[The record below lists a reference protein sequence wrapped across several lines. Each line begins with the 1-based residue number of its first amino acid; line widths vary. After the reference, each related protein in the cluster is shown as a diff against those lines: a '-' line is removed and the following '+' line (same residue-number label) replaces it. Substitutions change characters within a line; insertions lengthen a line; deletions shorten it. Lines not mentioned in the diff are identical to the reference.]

1 MTVTVPDFKLAAL
14 IPTLDNPGT
23 IAKVVAGVRRFVPDV
38 FIVDDGGGPAAQAR
52 LAELVATGQA
62 RVVRR
67 AENGGKG
74 AAVKTGLQ
82 ALHAA
87 GFTHALQIDADDQH
101 DTDDVPRFLQMALEN
116 PGALVLG
123 APRFDASAP
132 RARRIG
138 RLITNV
144 WTHVETLGRVITD
157 PMCGFRVYPVAPTL
171 AAQVRANAMDF
182 DPEVAVAV
190 AWRGCP
196 VINIPTRVRYHGGG
210 VSHFRLWRDN
220 VLISWMHTRMVVA
233 LLWRIWRAPWPR
245 RLLLP

>member
-1 MTVTVPDFKLAAL
+1 MTAFKLAAL
-14 IPTLDNPGT
+14 IPTLNNPDT
-23 IAKVVAGVRRFVPDV
+23 IGKVVAGVRRHVDDV
-38 FIVDDGGGPAAQAR
+38 FIVDDGGGPAAEAR
-52 LAELVATGQA
+52 LAELAAGGLAQI
-62 RVVRR
+62 VRR
-67 AENGGKG
+67 PINGGKG
-74 AAVKTGLQ
+74 AAVKTGLA
-82 ALHAA
+82 ALAAA

-101 DTDDVPRFLQMALEN
+101 DTDDVPRFLTAARAN
-116 PGALVLG
+116 PTALVLG

-132 RARRIG
+132 RGRRIG
-138 RLITNV
+138 RLLTNV
-144 WTHVETLGRVITD
+144 WTHVETLGLVITD
-157 PMCGFRVYPVAPTL
+157 PMCGFRVYPVQPTL
-171 AAQVRANAMDF
+171 AAGVRANAMDF

-210 VSHFRLWRDN
+210 VSHFRLFRDN